1 MGNRLWSTEGKD
13 SEKTKTTKKKTY
25 PSATFVTHRS
35 TQINDSQK
43 IVETHTHA
51 CETINRDTQHD
62 IQDDTYIV

>member
-43 IVETHTHA
+43 IVENTHTRAKQSTEIHN
-51 CETINRDTQHD
+51 TIYKTIH
-62 IQDDTYIV
+62 T